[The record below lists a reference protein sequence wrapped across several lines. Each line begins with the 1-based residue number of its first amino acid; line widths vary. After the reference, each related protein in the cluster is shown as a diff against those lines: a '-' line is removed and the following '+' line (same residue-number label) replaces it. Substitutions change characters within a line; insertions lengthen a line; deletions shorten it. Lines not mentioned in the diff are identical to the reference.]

1 MIEAISQEAFDELEA
16 KHGGLFECETGQGK
30 VLFRAANG
38 GEIGAF
44 RERAS
49 KPGQL
54 LLAQNELMARAAV
67 YPDKAAVE
75 DLQKRFPLFA
85 VDVCDAILTVAKGNE
100 EARVKKL

>member
-16 KHGGLFECETGQGK
+16 KHGALFECETGQGK
-30 VLFRAANG
+30 VLFRCANV

-44 RERAS
+44 RERAGKS
-49 KPGQL
+49 SQL
-54 LLAQNELMARAAV
+54 LLAQNELMARATV
-67 YPDKAAVE
+67 YPDKTIVE

-100 EARVKKL
+100 EARAKKP